1 MGPDLGS
8 IRQSSEVN
16 KMMDI
21 LKQQLEEAIKMREE
35 FAPKEA
41 KVLMSIYTAYK
52 NAGFTN
58 EQAFLLLLAQNKSQ

>member
-1 MGPDLGS
+1 
-8 IRQSSEVN
+8 
-16 KMMDI
+16 MMDM

-52 NAGFTN
+52 NAGFTS